1 MRSAERFESMFTR
14 QEIQRLRESS
24 RVAEKYQKI
33 MQENLA
39 AATAEAALMFIQIFG
54 KDGVIAILKALRFF
68 TDLPGMAIKKT
79 QPYLIDKAISLVRK
93 YLGIDVPFTGEQFI
107 DFAMN
112 FFPNEWVIMA
122 IDGLIDLLK
131 NMSNEEYKKVIDQQ
145 SEENEL
151 ENLPEPEP
159 AHSEPL
165 PDSGQLDL
173 PFPKRKLSMGESK
186 LWRAIKRPV
195 K

>member
-1 MRSAERFESMFTR
+1 
-14 QEIQRLRESS
+14 
-24 RVAEKYQKI
+24 
-33 MQENLA
+33 
-39 AATAEAALMFIQIFG
+39 MFIQIFG

-145 SEENEL
+145 SEENEPENPL
-151 ENLPEPEP
+151 EPSPNQGTALAAGLNISPEERRSSLRVIPGG
-159 AHSEPL
+159 AAASAM
-165 PDSGQLDL
+165 S
-173 PFPKRKLSMGESK
+173 ESK

-195 K
+195 R